1 MLKNNVYLINMN
13 FSLTYFSFKSLMQ
26 LVRFL
31 VDLNII
37 FDDKKNKRQ
46 EVQNQNKKHIKILMT
61 LLLDPV

>member
-1 MLKNNVYLINMN
+1 MN

-31 VDLNII
+31 VDLNIR